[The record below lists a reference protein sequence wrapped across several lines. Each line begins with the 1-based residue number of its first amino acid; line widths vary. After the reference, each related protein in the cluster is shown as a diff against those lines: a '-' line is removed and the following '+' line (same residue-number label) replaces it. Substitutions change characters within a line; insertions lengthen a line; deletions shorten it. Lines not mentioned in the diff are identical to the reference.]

1 MELITSRLTLREFK
15 ESDFALFR
23 ELEAHLKTYYYES
36 TFPDEA
42 ATREY
47 LKNAQVDALQTPRTR
62 YRFAVNLR
70 PDDEVRGRV
79 TLALMNDSIQEW
91 EIGWAVHPAEWGK
104 GIAVEAARRLMEFA
118 FVELHAHRIVAFCH
132 AQNAASLRVMEKLGM
147 QKDGHLRETRRWQ
160 GEWADETVFSI
171 LEREWR

>member
-1 MELITSRLTLREFK
+1 MELITTRLTLRGFK

-23 ELEAHLKTYYYES
+23 ELEAHPKTYHYEPTS
-36 TFPDEA
+36 PDEA
-42 ATREY
+42 TTRKY
-47 LKNAQVDALQTPRTR
+47 LENAQVDALKTPRTR
-62 YRFAVNLR
+62 YCFAVNLR

-104 GIAVEAARRLMEFA
+104 GFAVEAARRLMEFA
-118 FVELHAHRIVAFCH
+118 FVELYAHRIVAFSH

-160 GEWADETVFSI
+160 GGWADEAVFSI

>member
-1 MELITSRLTLREFK
+1 MEFITSRLTLREFK
-15 ESDFALFR
+15 ESDFVLFR
-23 ELEAHLKTYYYES
+23 ELEEHPKTYYYES

-42 ATREY
+42 ATRKY

-62 YRFAVNLR
+62 YRFAVTLR

-91 EIGWAVHPAEWGK
+91 EIGWAVHPTEWGK
-104 GIAVEAARRLMEFA
+104 GIAVEAARLLMEFA

-147 QKDGHLRETRRWQ
+147 QKDGHLRETSRWQ
-160 GEWADETVFSI
+160 GRWADETVSSI
-171 LEREWR
+171 LEWEWH

>member
-1 MELITSRLTLREFK
+1 M
-15 ESDFALFR
+15 
-23 ELEAHLKTYYYES
+23 
-36 TFPDEA
+36 
-42 ATREY
+42 
-47 LKNAQVDALQTPRTR
+47 
-62 YRFAVNLR
+62 
-70 PDDEVRGRV
+70 

-160 GEWADETVFSI
+160 GRWADETVFSI